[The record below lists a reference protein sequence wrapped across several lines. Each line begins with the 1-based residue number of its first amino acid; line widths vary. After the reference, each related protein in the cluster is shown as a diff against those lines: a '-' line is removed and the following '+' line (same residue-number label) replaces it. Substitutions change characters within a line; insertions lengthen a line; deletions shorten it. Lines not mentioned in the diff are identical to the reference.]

1 MSKIITFDN
10 LSRYH
15 DNIQTVIDEKVSKLI
30 TDTEIKFFCI
40 EPVTVVINGESKIYP
55 GNTLVDKFITSTD
68 TLEIITTSNNSINA
82 LYA

>member
-10 LSRYH
+10 LSKYH
-15 DNIQTVIDEKVSKLI
+15 DNIQTVIDNKVSKLM

-40 EPVTVVINGESKIYP
+40 EPVTITVNGESQMYP
-55 GNTLVDKFITSTD
+55 GNTLVDKFINASD
-68 TLEIITTSNNSINA
+68 TFEVIPTSNNSIKT

>member
-1 MSKIITFDN
+1 MNKIITFDN